1 MKKTALSLSMLM
13 LAVFLLV
20 APAYAD
26 TLNLSLA
33 SPIQTGTPNGTLTFN
48 ATASAPSANS
58 ATIFLN
64 GDNFNVSLAGATIGD
79 TDFLLNFPLSLDP
92 GNSFT
97 GDLFAVSLP
106 SILIPG
112 TYNGFFE
119 ILGGADPAAESV
131 LATVN
136 FQVNALAPVPE
147 PGTWLLLTTG
157 LPLLAMW
164 GIQTIECPIHAHF
177 VHGWESWIQIGKP
190 TVAKCSGVAFSSP
203 SQVPGTIPDCSPI
216 FWGISRAAVN
226 TSG

>member
-48 ATASAPSANS
+48 ATVSAPSANS

-64 GDNFNVSLAGATIGD
+64 GDNFNVSLAGATIDD

-92 GNSFT
+92 SNSFT
-97 GDLFAVSLP
+97 GDLFTVSLP
-106 SILIPG
+106 SVLIPG

-119 ILGGADPAAESV
+119 ILGGADPAAQSV

-136 FQVNALAPVPE
+136 FQVKAPAPVPE
-147 PGTWLLLTTG
+147 PGTWLLLATG
-157 LPLLAMW
+157 LPLLATW
-164 GIQTIECPIHAHF
+164 GYKQSSARSMRTLCFGGKVGFNSGNQLLHSALSAHRHLF
-177 VHGWESWIQIGKP
+177 TRNPWDWS
-190 TVAKCSGVAFSSP
+190 
-203 SQVPGTIPDCSPI
+203 
-216 FWGISRAAVN
+216 
-226 TSG
+226 